1 MRTPQKTSATRS
13 SVSFV
18 SLLMRKYAPAGLS
31 AAPPLLVSSCRVIS
45 SIGMFDATALRI
57 HSRKP
62 YIAGS
67 LTRTREFCNKSPHFS
82 DQ

>member
-13 SVSFV
+13 SVSLV
-18 SLLMRKYAPAGLS
+18 SLLTAKYAAAGLS
-31 AAPPLLVSSCRVIS
+31 AAPPLLVSTCRVIS
-45 SIGMFDATALRI
+45 SSGMFDATTLRI

-67 LTRTREFCNKSPHFS
+67 LSRTREFCNKSPHFN